1 MSRTDP
7 FDCVQL
13 YASERA
19 TSEHERQVHQK
30 LGIVLCEL
38 LGVNP
43 PRIWPADAI
52 AGGNPYYLPARTLT
66 GPMAEQ
72 LGIHSETDFF
82 GGWVS
87 APFIATKAIS
97 HPLFPGGQ
105 APAAWAHGFAD
116 TAGAAL
122 LPGWTVFSKADAH
135 RAAQAFLGA
144 RPVRLKPV
152 RATGGRGQQVIHSS
166 AALEAALASMADDE
180 LAEWGLVL
188 EENLDQVET
197 YSVGQVRVGGLVAS
211 YVGTQRLTQDHSGA
225 WVYGGSDLDV
235 HRGGYEALLSQPLTP
250 ILKQAVRG
258 ARAYEDAVIQH
269 YPGFMASR
277 RNYDIAS
284 GLAHDGQRLTG
295 VLEQSW
301 RVGGA
306 SSAELLALRAFH
318 RDPRLRHVHA
328 STYEVF
334 GDTSCPADAELFFQG
349 DDPEVGRLL
358 KYARITTYGDS
369 Q

>member
-1 MSRTDP
+1 MSTANA

-13 YASERA
+13 HASERA

-30 LGIVLCEL
+30 LGGVLCEL
-38 LGVNP
+38 LDITP
-43 PRIWPADAI
+43 PRVLPADVLPD
-52 AGGNPYYLPARTLT
+52 GRPYYLPARTLT
-66 GPMAEQ
+66 GSMAEQ
-72 LGIHSETDFF
+72 LGIQSETDFF

-97 HPLFPGGQ
+97 HPLFPGGL
-105 APAAWAHGFAD
+105 APAAWAQGFAD

-122 LPGWTVFSKADAH
+122 LPGWTVFSKADAR
-135 RAAQAFLGA
+135 RAAGQFLGA

-152 RATGGRGQQVIHSS
+152 RATGGRGQEVIHSP
-166 AALEAALASMADDE
+166 AALEAALELMADGE

-188 EENLDQVET
+188 EENLHQVET
-197 YSVGQVRVGGLVAS
+197 YSVGQVRVGSLVAS

-225 WVYGGSDLDV
+225 WVYGGSDLNV
-235 HRGGYEALLSQPLTP
+235 HRGGYDALLGLPLP
-250 ILKQAVRG
+250 PVLKQAVRG
-258 ARAYEDAVIQH
+258 ARAYEEAVLLH

-277 RNYDIAS
+277 RNYDIAT
-284 GLAHDGQRLTG
+284 GLAHDGARLTG

-318 RDPRLRHVHA
+318 RNPRLHQVHA

-334 GDTSCPADAELFFQG
+334 GDTPCPTDAELFFQG
-349 DDPEVGRLL
+349 DDPEVGPLL
-358 KYARITTYGDS
+358 KYARIQTHGDS

>member
-1 MSRTDP
+1 MSTPPP

-13 YASERA
+13 HASERA
-19 TSEHERQVHQK
+19 TSEHERQVHEK
-30 LGIVLCEL
+30 LGIILCEL
-38 LGVNP
+38 LGITPSQVLP
-43 PRIWPADAI
+43 TQAM
-52 AGGNPYYLPARTLT
+52 AGRHSYYLPARTLT
-66 GPMAEQ
+66 GPMAED
-72 LGIHSETDFF
+72 LGIASETDFF

-87 APFIATKAIS
+87 NPFIATKAIS

-105 APAAWAHGFAD
+105 APAPWAHGFAD

-122 LPGWTVFSKADAH
+122 LPGWTVFSKADAR
-135 RAAQAFLGA
+135 RAAEQFLVT

-152 RATGGRGQQVIHSS
+152 RATGGRGQQVIDSRG
-166 AALEAALASMADDE
+166 ALEIALAAMADDE

-188 EENLDQVET
+188 EENLEQVET

-211 YVGTQRLTQDHSGA
+211 YVGTQRLTQDNGGA
-225 WVYGGSDLDV
+225 WVYGGSDLNV
-235 HRGGYEALLSQPLTP
+235 HKGDYEALLCLQLQPLQ
-250 ILKQAVRG
+250 KQAVRCARIYEG
-258 ARAYEDAVIQH
+258 AVLQH

-277 RNYDIAS
+277 RNYDIAT
-284 GLAHDGQRLTG
+284 GLAHDGERLTG

-318 RDPRLRHVHA
+318 RDPELRQVHA

-334 GDTSCPADAELFFQG
+334 GGTCCPADAELFFQG

-358 KYARITTYGDS
+358 KYARIKTHGDS